1 MKKFWRN
8 EKNVTE
14 KFKTD
19 MIKNSID
26 MFVKNEF
33 IDDEKIEKDVLK
45 KFCENIKFVDGNYE
59 VSLFLFQE
67 MKW

>member
-1 MKKFWRN
+1 MKNFWRN

-19 MIKNSID
+19 MTKNSID

-33 IDDEKIEKDVLK
+33 IDDEKIEMDVLK
-45 KFCENIKFVDGNYE
+45 KFCENIKFVDDNYE
-59 VSLFLFQE
+59 VSLLLLQE

>member
-1 MKKFWRN
+1 MKNFWRN

-19 MIKNSID
+19 MTKNSID

-45 KFCENIKFVDGNYE
+45 KFCENIKFVDDNYE
-59 VSLFLFQE
+59 VSLLLLQE